1 MGESPLRA
9 ISDAWREDAG
19 FRAAV
24 EEDAKAALASKGLEI
39 HGPAEVSVA
48 VDTEDVTHFVFPP
61 NPNETLSDTM
71 LDGVSGGTFDWAGYV
86 EETRHMRATACH
98 GGCAAIPGRGIDAGG
113 RRPGDRRGAS
123 LRASAAGFRR
133 DGSRNRRSIR
143 PTRPQTMF
151 RRRFR
156 RC

>member
-61 NPNETLSDTM
+61 DPNEALSDTV
-71 LDGVSGGTFDWAGYV
+71 LDRVSGGTTY
-86 EETRHMRATACH
+86 R
-98 GGCAAIPGRGIDAGG
+98 
-113 RRPGDRRGAS
+113 
-123 LRASAAGFRR
+123 SAAAAYMDSFARYGSGRNSFRSCATPGT
-133 DGSRNRRSIR
+133 D
-143 PTRPQTMF
+143 
-151 RRRFR
+151 
-156 RC
+156 